1 MQDERRRDSRGM
13 RPMTPGAS
21 YPQDL
26 QLLVEGDGHPV
37 GLRLR
42 PLELVDL
49 RLGVVGQ
56 DGVCRRGGRG
66 VSRVERRGHGVAG
79 QQRCVVGRRG
89 AARGG
94 VGRWEARSGRRAA
107 GFGAPSIGLGMCD
120 RSQMSAWL
128 SSPAV
133 LMWHDECGAHAS
145 EFTHCEERGE
155 GSGGLGR
162 GAARGAGARGRGI
175 GGGGTSGGSGS

>member
-1 MQDERRRDSRGM
+1 M
-13 RPMTPGAS
+13 
-21 YPQDL
+21 
-26 QLLVEGDGHPV
+26 
-37 GLRLR
+37 
-42 PLELVDL
+42 
-49 RLGVVGQ
+49 
-56 DGVCRRGGRG
+56 
-66 VSRVERRGHGVAG
+66 ERRGHGVAG

-133 LMWHDECGAHAS
+133 LMWHDECGAHAT
-145 EFTHCEERGE
+145 ELTTCEWPLSFAA
-155 GSGGLGR
+155 GSDGTR
-162 GAARGAGARGRGI
+162 MSRMTTSFESIVIVAR
-175 GGGGTSGGSGS
+175 